1 MMNEANHLRPVP
13 GRPMTADPILIVDD
27 DHVFRERLMLA
38 LRDRG
43 YTVAGAANSVEAVD
57 MLSTV
62 QPARAVV
69 DLRMPGESGL
79 ECVRR
84 LTEHCPELT
93 VIVLTGYG
101 SIATA
106 KEALRLGAADY
117 LTKPADADEI
127 LAAFDGRS
135 SDYVT
140 DHAGDNVPSLARIEW
155 EHIQRILAD
164 CNGNISQ
171 AARILGIHRRSLQR
185 KLSKRPPL
193 DD

>member
-1 MMNEANHLRPVP
+1 MQIDTSAKPDAMHGQQSEC
-13 GRPMTADPILIVDD
+13 ILVVDD
-27 DHVFRERLMLA
+27 DHIFRERLMLA

-43 YTVAGAANSVEAVD
+43 YRVAGAGSGAEA
-57 MLSTV
+57 LALLKK
-62 QPARAVV
+62 ARPTRAIV
-69 DLRMPGESGL
+69 DLRMPGPSGL
-79 ECVRR
+79 ECVQALVERNSD
-84 LTEHCPELT
+84 LA

-106 KEALRLGAADY
+106 KEALRLGAVDY
-117 LTKPADADEI
+117 LTKPADADQI

-135 SDYVT
+135 AEFLANGAED
-140 DHAGDNVPSLARIEW
+140 AVPSLARIEW
-155 EHIQRILAD
+155 EHIQRILSD

-171 AARILGIHRRSLQR
+171 AARALGIHRRSLQR